1 MEKVNNSP
9 LLSIIVP
16 VYNVEKYLEKC
27 VQSIIHQEYNN
38 IELIL
43 VDDGSKDNS
52 GDICDELAKKDK
64 RIVVIHKQNG
74 GQGSARNR
82 ALDIAKGDYITFVD
96 SDDEIAVNTYK
107 NNIQILEEIEDVDI
121 LQYPIVE
128 HFGTSYAVERRIDV
142 PQKICDTEEIF
153 YSWLSPSD
161 RRITG
166 YVCNKIF
173 RKEIFNKLRFRQ
185 DIIWEDRYIECVFF
199 TLCKGVY
206 VSDIGNYFYYDRE
219 GSTVRRKRDEYY
231 YKSVCVADSR
241 VIESIE
247 GMNSLKE
254 VRKSR
259 SILLFYYCVELA
271 KLGKLS
277 QYIWNKDVRQILI
290 PRLSVLDILRSSL
303 SIKRKM
309 GCLQGKMLGLK
320 TIERLYGK

>member
-1 MEKVNNSP
+1 MEKINCP

-16 VYNVEKYLEKC
+16 VYNVENYLEKC
-27 VQSIIHQEYNN
+27 IQSILTQDYHN

-52 GDICDELAKKDK
+52 GAICDEFAKEDK
-64 RIVVIHKQNG
+64 RIVVIHKPNG

-82 ALDIAKGDYITFVD
+82 ALDIARGEYITFVD
-96 SDDEIAVNTYK
+96 SDDEIAVDTYK
-107 NNIQILEEIEDVDI
+107 NNIQILEKNEDIDI

-128 HFGTSYAVERRIDV
+128 HFGTSYAVERRIDI
-142 PQKICDTEEIF
+142 PQKICDTEETF
-153 YSWLSPSD
+153 HSWLSPSD

-173 RKEIFNKLRFRQ
+173 HEKIFKNLRFRE
-185 DIIWEDRYIECVFF
+185 DIVWEDRYIECDFF
-199 TLCKGVY
+199 KSCNGIY
-206 VSDIGNYFYYDRE
+206 ISNIGNYFYYDRD

-231 YKSVCVADSR
+231 YKSVCIADSR
-241 VIESIE
+241 VIKSIE

-254 VRKSR
+254 IRKSR

-277 QYIWNKDVRQILI
+277 QYIWNKDERQIII
-290 PRLSVLDILRSSL
+290 PRLSYFDILRSSL
-303 SIKRKM
+303 SLKRKM
-309 GCLQGKMLGLK
+309 VCLQGKTLSLN